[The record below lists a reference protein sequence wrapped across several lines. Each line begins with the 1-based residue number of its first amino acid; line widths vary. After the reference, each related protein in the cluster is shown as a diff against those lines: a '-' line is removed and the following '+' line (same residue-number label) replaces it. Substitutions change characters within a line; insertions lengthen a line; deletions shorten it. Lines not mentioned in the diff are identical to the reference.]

1 MLPCV
6 RILFRMQGF
15 LIYWISGAVWPVDRT
30 GWVFMDI
37 STIASGLNTVWVL
50 LAAALVFFME
60 AGFAMLEAGF
70 IRAKNSLNIIMK
82 VFIDCC
88 SGLLGYFLI
97 GFGLMYGLSRFGI
110 FGTTGFLLQGSMDNL
125 PLLKQ
130 YGLPV
135 EVYWM
140 FQAAFAVAVAT
151 IVSGAVAERMKFLP
165 YMVFS
170 FAATAVIYPIAG
182 HLVWNPDGLFA
193 KMGMLDFAGSAAVH
207 SVGGWASLAAVL
219 VLGPRTG
226 KYKKDGSANV
236 VPGHSMPLAAL
247 GAFILWFG
255 WFGFNPGS
263 ALNGL
268 DGSIAHI
275 VVATNLAAAAGGL
288 VSALFTRA
296 RYGKVDPSMTLN
308 GALAG
313 LVSITAGCAYVNTV
327 SAVIIGAI
335 AGVLVVFGVE
345 FMDRVHA
352 DDPVGAIA
360 VHGVCGS
367 FGTIAVGLFASIGP
381 AKGLLFGGGFKL
393 LGVQLLGLAVVSL
406 WAFLA
411 TFAVFKL
418 LKAVSGIRVSVDDE
432 VEGLDMSEHG
442 MRSYAQITIDD
453 NLILEETEESAAPER
468 TAAAGI
474 KLKAEEI

>member
-1 MLPCV
+1 MNIDVLAHG
-6 RILFRMQGF
+6 I
-15 LIYWISGAVWPVDRT
+15 
-30 GWVFMDI
+30 
-37 STIASGLNTVWVL
+37 NTVWVL

-88 SGLLGYFLI
+88 SGLLGYWIL
-97 GFGLMYGLSRFGI
+97 GFGIMYGLDKFGI
-110 FGTTGFLLQGSMDNL
+110 FGTTGFFAKGSMSNL
-125 PLLKQ
+125 PFLAQ
-130 YGLPV
+130 FGLPV

-151 IVSGAVAERMKFLP
+151 IVSGAVAERMKFVP
-165 YMVFS
+165 YMIFS
-170 FAATAVIYPIAG
+170 FAATAVIYPVAG
-182 HLVWNPDGLFA
+182 HLIWNPSGIFA

-207 SVGGWASLAAVL
+207 AVGGWASLAAVL
-219 VLGPRTG
+219 VLGPRIG
-226 KYKKDGSANV
+226 KYRKDGGANALQ
-236 VPGHSMPLAAL
+236 GHSMPLAAL

-275 VVATNLAAAAGGL
+275 VVTTNLAAAAGGL
-288 VSALFTRA
+288 LSALFTLG

-313 LVSITAGCAYVNTV
+313 LVAITAGCAYVDLP

-335 AGVLVVFGVE
+335 AGVLVVIAVE
-345 FMDRVHA
+345 VIDKVRA

-367 FGTIAVGLFASIGP
+367 FGALAVGLFASIGNS
-381 AKGLLFGGGFKL
+381 KGLFYGGGFRL
-393 LGVQLLGLAVVSL
+393 LSIQALGLAVVSV
-406 WAFLA
+406 WSFGT
-411 TFAVFKL
+411 TFGLFSL
-418 LKAVSGIRVSVDDE
+418 MKALVGIRVSSEDE

-442 MRSYAQITIDD
+442 MRAYAQSTIDD
-453 NLILEETEESAAPER
+453 SIILEDDGIRELVESKSK
-468 TAAAGI
+468 AGI
-474 KLKAEEI
+474 KVKAHDMV